1 MNKISNLSP
10 TQNNFNKCVG
20 IIQSSY
26 IPWRGYFDFINSVD
40 IFVIYD
46 DIQCSNGRSWRNRNQ
61 VKTKTGLRWLTVPI
75 NKKEGML
82 IDEVLIDRS
91 TLWENKH
98 RRLLKESLGS
108 APHFK
113 DAMDIWAEGIA
124 LEHFT
129 ISQLNIRLIQ
139 LICNYL
145 EITTPIVMSRDYHL
159 TGAKTDRLINL
170 IKKIGGTTYLSGPTA
185 KAYLDENLFRE
196 NGISLEYKTY
206 DYLSYPQLGG
216 DFVGNVTVLDLIA
229 NMGKEARQFLPSQ
242 TNNIIAV

>member
-1 MNKISNLSP
+1 MNKISNISP

-46 DIQCSNGRSWRNRNQ
+46 DIKYSTGSWRNRNQ
-61 VKTKTGLRWLTVPI
+61 VKTKTGLKWLTVPI

-98 RRLLKESLGS
+98 SHLLKESLGS

-124 LEHFT
+124 LEHST

-196 NGISLEYKTY
+196 KGIALEYKTY
-206 DYLSYPQLGG
+206 DYLPYPQLGS
-216 DFVGNVTVLDLIA
+216 DFIGNVTVLDLIA
-229 NMGKEARQFLPSQ
+229 NTGKESRQFLQSQ
-242 TNNIIAV
+242 SDNIIAI